1 MSAVV
6 DCSPAGQPGADR
18 ATSSMRDLATGA
30 PGWLL
35 QSLQAEE
42 VEHTCG
48 RATTGAAEQQ
58 TVEAGGVGQ
67 PTAPEGSLAPRPARS
82 GGRPGSA
89 NTDVQSRCCWSSQSS
104 QCMDCAACRVEW
116 IREYDKSQHI
126 SRPTADAAIAASRR
140 AVERDRW
147 GRCTRAYQLL
157 ALAAISHRRLGADT
171 ASALFRLPFDLHEK
185 VASFS
190 RVPTEHVAD
199 RFVEDEGWAWA
210 RTATLSMQ
218 AKFDLGATKNM
229 TTECTECTPRHSR
242 HKRTV
247 RRAHRQRKQLQ
258 GQPAAITQLTDK
270 PNVTPAH
277 E

>member
-1 MSAVV
+1 
-6 DCSPAGQPGADR
+6 
-18 ATSSMRDLATGA
+18 
-30 PGWLL
+30 L

-42 VEHTCG
+42 GEHTCG

-218 AKFDLGATKNM
+218 ANNGVYGVYTSPQPPQADGTTGTSTTQAVAGPARRNYATDGQ
-229 TTECTECTPRHSR
+229 TECHT
-242 HKRTV
+242 RT
-247 RRAHRQRKQLQ
+247 
-258 GQPAAITQLTDK
+258 
-270 PNVTPAH
+270 
-277 E
+277 